1 MRHYLLDG
9 ETCATP
15 DSSKTWGNLLD
26 DTDQTLSARGRA
38 VTVVRWNGV
47 ATPSFRDAD
56 AARRTLAELG
66 NIEIES
72 RDARSLLAETIAS
85 ARESIGVLSRSAT
98 RLGAQFRLDADRGH
112 LDLKELIEAI
122 RTLTVLTS
130 AIADVVALQ
139 APPARAAASREA
151 LDSGEVA
158 RGVGAALGLLLE
170 CQARRDWPHLA
181 DCLEQR
187 LAPAVGRWHELFDRL
202 DAVRA
207 GPPSA
212 STEAA

>member
-1 MRHYLLDG
+1 MHRYLLDG
-9 ETCATP
+9 ETRALP
-15 DSSKTWGNLLD
+15 DSSKTWGNFLD
-26 DTDQTLSARGRA
+26 AIDRALSARGRA

-47 ATPSFRDAD
+47 AAPSFRDEE
-56 AARRTLAELG
+56 AARRTLADLG
-66 NIEIES
+66 SIEIES
-72 RDARSLLAETIAS
+72 RDAQALLAETMGA
-85 ARESIGVLSRSAT
+85 ARESIGVLARSAT

-139 APPARAAASREA
+139 APPARAAASRQA
-151 LDSGEVA
+151 LDSGDVA
-158 RGVGAALGLLLE
+158 RGVGAALRALLD
-170 CQARRDWPHLA
+170 CQARCDWPHLA
-181 DCLEQR
+181 DCLEQD

-207 GPPSA
+207 GRPA